1 MMESYRVTLFG
12 QPLEKQ
18 TETTPEPRGR
28 EVLVRVTGC
37 GVCHSDVHLHDGYFD
52 MGGGR
57 KVDLTKS
64 VAPPRTLGHE
74 IVGEVVACGPGVTA
88 ADAAPAGARRVVYPW
103 IGCGT
108 CSLCQ
113 RGSEHL
119 CNQPRALGV
128 NRDGGYATHVLVP
141 DARYLIDFTG
151 LDDAQACIYACSG
164 ITAYGALLKAKGPLA
179 AGGGELLIIG
189 AGGVGLSGVRMAETV
204 LGVKPIVADIDQSKW
219 AAAKAAGAKQ
229 TIDPSSPDV
238 LKALMRE
245 TGGGVTAAVDFVGA
259 AASFTFGLSA
269 IRKGG
274 VLIVVGLFG
283 GAAQLSVPL
292 LPLKAA
298 TVMGSYVG
306 SLSEMRDMMQLARAG
321 KLPAMPVETRPLAEI
336 GDVLE
341 RLRAG
346 KVVGRTVVQ
355 P

>member
-1 MMESYRVTLFG
+1 MESYRVTAIG

-18 TETTPEPRGR
+18 VETTPTPKGR

-57 KVDLTKS
+57 KVDLAKS
-64 VAPPRTLGHE
+64 LALPRTLGHE
-74 IVGEVVACGPGVTA
+74 IVGEVVACGPGVGAGDDT
-88 ADAAPAGARRVVYPW
+88 PVGARRVVYPW
-103 IGCGT
+103 IGCDG
-108 CSLCQ
+108 CAPCQ
-113 RGSEHL
+113 SGSEHL

-141 DARYLIDFTG
+141 DARYLLDFEG
-151 LDDAQACIYACSG
+151 LDEAQACTYACSG
-164 ITAYGALLKAKGPLA
+164 ITAYGALLKAWDVLE

-204 LGVKPIVADIDQSKW
+204 LGVRPIVADIDQTKW
-219 AAAKAAGAKQ
+219 PAAKAAGAKQ
-229 TIDPSSPDV
+229 TIDPSSPDT
-238 LKALMRE
+238 LKALMRD
-245 TGGGVTAAVDFVGA
+245 TDGGVTAAIDFVGA
-259 AASFTFGLSA
+259 AASFTFGFSS

-274 VLIVVGLFG
+274 RLIVVGLYG

-306 SLSEMRDMMQLARAG
+306 SLAEMRDMMELAKAG
-321 KLPAMPVETRPLAEI
+321 KLPSLPVETRPLAEV
-336 GDVLE
+336 GDVLS
-341 RLRAG
+341 RLKAG
-346 KVVGRTVVQ
+346 RIVGRTVVQ